1 MEEKKIME
9 QKISIAVVI
18 KVMFFLCSLLGVWYS
33 TKYQVDSL
41 TEKVMELKSQNKKFN
56 IEVIKN
62 DVKYNREHIDRLE
75 KELQKKQNKKDR

>member
-1 MEEKKIME
+1 MEEEKKIME

-41 TEKVMELKSQNKKFN
+41 TEKVIELKSHHKSFN
-56 IEVIKN
+56 IEERT
-62 DVKYNREHIDRLE
+62 Y
-75 KELQKKQNKKDR
+75 

>member
-41 TEKVMELKSQNKKFN
+41 TEKVIELKSQNKKFN